1 MNIEQL
7 KAKVAAITAAN
18 VEKIREAA
26 EIARLTA
33 TIKLESS
40 EGLFNAKVALAA
52 NGQQTEALQTLVN
65 ECAEIV
71 AGVPVHNPKTRANRI
86 WAGSHR
92 YNYGT
97 QIDLMYQLATGIL
110 YSCHEHKQLLLAHS
124 GLNLE
129 LLEQFTKS
137 FGSPMYYSRT
147 YHSIVEAK
155 MYNIELLKSTV
166 DVMQSELSVV
176 IDTTGINADNLELE
190 FVRAETTAHNNFA
203 QANEAISE
211 ADFTL

>member
-40 EGLFNAKVALAA
+40 EGLFKAKVALAA

-110 YSCHEHKQLLLAHS
+110 YSCHEHKALLLAHS

-155 MYNIELLKSTV
+155 VHNLELLKSTV